1 MDYHTQKVQNFNNP
15 QPMSEAQLLEN
26 EAHIT

>member
-1 MDYHTQKVQNFNNP
+1 MDYHTQKVQNFNNS